1 MKKNSNMFRETHS
14 SNILK
19 ILGVVCIILVV
30 SAVTLLGLSKD
41 NRLRIQSWFTGKKV
55 EVATKKNP
63 ADNTTDIGING
74 SAVIN
79 ESSQVAPLSLE
90 DHLWG
95 NIGAPVQLIIYE
107 DFQCPFCAQL
117 YDTVQQAKA
126 EFGTDLVIAI
136 RHFPL
141 SSHELALPAANASEC
156 AADQDKFWE
165 MYHELFKQNKNG
177 TLSVESIK
185 AAGKTIQLDE
195 NTYNDCLTKV
205 PHQAKILAQKETVK
219 QLGVGGTPA
228 SFINNEYMAGAIPYT
243 DFTHPD
249 GSAAEGLRSM
259 IRKKLV
265 K

>member
-1 MKKNSNMFRETHS
+1 MKKNNNLFRETHV

-19 ILGVVCIILVV
+19 ILGVVCVVLVV
-30 SAVTLLGLSKD
+30 SALALLLLSKE
-41 NRLRIQSWFTGKKV
+41 NRQHIQNWFTGKKV

-63 ADNTTDIGING
+63 TENAEDIGING
-74 SAVIN
+74 AAVIN
-79 ESSQVAPLSLE
+79 ENSQVTPLSLE

-117 YDTVQQAKA
+117 YDTVQQAKT
-126 EFGTDLVIAI
+126 EFGSDLVIAV

-141 SSHELALPAANASEC
+141 SSHELALPAANAAEC
-156 AADQDKFWE
+156 AADQEKFWE
-165 MYHELFKQNKNG
+165 MYHELFTQNKNG

-185 AAGKTIQLDE
+185 EAGKTLQLDE
-195 NTYNDCLTKV
+195 TTYNNCLTNV

-219 QLGVGGTPA
+219 KLGVGGTPA
-228 SFINNEYMAGAIPYT
+228 SFINNEYVAGAIPYT

-259 IRKKLV
+259 IRKKLGN
-265 K
+265 